1 MYIYL
6 AAAAL
11 IILIEKRL
19 SREVLRDIAYTAI
32 VLSAAVFAYYMAVES
47 ATILRTESLALSLS
61 WFAEVPL
68 LSDALQS
75 TAAGVVTIMIYVL
88 IDQLRPER
96 KVAEATE
103 EGEKK
108 KAAVS
113 PSPPSPQATTNC
125 GVEW

>member
-11 IILIEKRL
+11 IILIERRF
-19 SREVLRDIAYTAI
+19 SRETLRDIAYTAI
-32 VLSAAVFAYYMAVES
+32 VLSAAVFSYYMAVES
-47 ATILRTESLALSLS
+47 ATILRTESPLLTLS

-75 TAAGVVTIMIYVL
+75 AAAGAATVMIYVL
-88 IDQLRPER
+88 IDQLRPT
-96 KVAEATE
+96 AEAKKE
-103 EGEKK
+103 SK
-108 KAAVS
+108 KAAAS
-113 PSPPSPQATTNC
+113 TAAC

>member
-11 IILIEKRL
+11 IILIERRF
-19 SREVLRDIAYTAI
+19 SRETLRDIAYTAI

-47 ATILRTESLALSLS
+47 ATILRAESPLLTLS

-75 TAAGVVTIMIYVL
+75 AAAGAVTVMIYVL
-88 IDQLRPER
+88 IDQLRPA
-96 KVAEATE
+96 AEKE
-103 EGEKK
+103 SGGKK
-108 KAAVS
+108 EAAS
-113 PSPPSPQATTNC
+113 TAAC

>member
-6 AAAAL
+6 AAVAL
-11 IILIEKRL
+11 ILLIEKRL

-68 LSDALQS
+68 LADALQS
-75 TAAGVVTIMIYVL
+75 TAAGVATIMIYVL

-96 KVAEATE
+96 KVAE

-108 KAAVS
+108 KATTAS
-113 PSPPSPQATTNC
+113 PSPPSQPTTTC